1 MESAVSFH
9 CIAYVFGSD
18 LDAGQDITE
27 LPNLSHDLSAA
38 LSIGLVGSS
47 K

>member
-1 MESAVSFH
+1 MSFH

-27 LPNLSHDLSAA
+27 LPNLSRNLSAA
-38 LSIGLVGSS
+38 SSSGLVG
-47 K
+47 